1 MISRRRRQGNGITA
15 SKVVC
20 AIVFCLFTFPY
31 IFYYQTDIL
40 AVSQHVLS
48 GGATHYNRDIGAVV
62 ITAVLLLL
70 QMAVAALTRLSGS
83 RHALTYFP
91 SMLILA
97 IATSPDF
104 ESDGSIGFGV
114 WTVLAPLLFVAW
126 ILEVFVAR
134 RVPYG
139 RPSGKGMSA
148 RALWVNTLTMCAMFM
163 FVGVTGNSDDVY
175 HYRMRAE
182 NCLLHGDIDG
192 ALETGA
198 NSLRTDSN
206 LTMLR
211 AYALAQKG
219 ALAEELFTYPVSGKG
234 RNLIPMTT
242 GTYCLMY
249 PTDSIYRFLGARPAA
264 GMTAEA
270 YLRTLLR
277 SRKATAAVRD
287 YLLCACLIDRDLD
300 SFAQLLPKFY
310 DTNGHLPRHYREAL
324 TLYTHLRSNPSVTYH
339 DDVTSTDFKDL
350 QALEKQYAD
359 WQERKLAVFDHY
371 SGTYWWYYEYA
382 AK

>member
-20 AIVFCLFTFPY
+20 AIAFCLFTFSY
-31 IFYYQTDIL
+31 LFYYQADIL
-40 AVSQHVLS
+40 AVSQHALS
-48 GGATHYNRDIGAVV
+48 GGTTHYNRDIGAVA

-70 QMAVAALTRLSGS
+70 QTAVAALTRLSGS

-91 SMLILA
+91 SLLILA
-97 IATSPDF
+97 IATSLVFDL
-104 ESDGSIGFGV
+104 DGWKGCGV
-114 WTVLAPLLFVAW
+114 WTGLAPLLLAVWLLA
-126 ILEVFVAR
+126 VFAAR

-148 RALWVNTLTMCAMFM
+148 RALWVNTLTMCAMFV
-163 FVGVTGNSDDVY
+163 FVGATGNSGDVY
-175 HYRMRAE
+175 HYRARAE
-182 NCLLHGDIDG
+182 SRLLHGDTDG
-192 ALETGA
+192 ALEAGA
-198 NSLRTDSN
+198 ESLHTDSN

-219 ALAEELFTYPVSGKG
+219 TLAENLFTYPVSGKG
-234 RNLIPMTT
+234 QDLIPMPT
-242 GTYCLMY
+242 GTHCLMY

-270 YLRTLLR
+270 YLRALLR

-287 YLLCACLIDRDLD
+287 YILCACLIDRDLD
-300 SFAQLLPKFY
+300 SFARLLPRFY
-310 DTNGHLPRHYREAL
+310 DTDGHLPRHYREAL

-339 DDVTSTDFKDL
+339 DDVTATDFKDL
-350 QALEKQYAD
+350 QTLEKQYAD

-382 AK
+382 AE

>member
-1 MISRRRRQGNGITA
+1 MISRRRRQDNGITA
-15 SKVVC
+15 PKVVC
-20 AIVFCLFTFPY
+20 AIAFCLFTFPY
-31 IFYYQTDIL
+31 LFYYQTDIL

-48 GGATHYNRDIGAVV
+48 GGATHYNRSIGAVV

-70 QMAVAALTRLSGS
+70 QIAVAALTRLSGS

-97 IATSPDF
+97 IATSLDIFP
-104 ESDGSIGFGV
+104 DGSIGFGV
-114 WTVLAPLLFVAW
+114 WTVLAPVLFVAW
-126 ILEVFVAR
+126 ILEVFVAG

-139 RPSGKGMSA
+139 RPSGKGLSA
-148 RALWVNTLTMCAMFM
+148 RAIWVNAIAMCAMFV
-163 FVGVTGNSDDVY
+163 FVGITGCGNDVY

-182 NCLLHGDIDG
+182 NCLLHGDTDG
-192 ALETGA
+192 ALAAGA
-198 NSLRTDSN
+198 KSLRTDSN

-211 AYALAQKG
+211 AYALARKG
-219 ALAEELFTYPVSGKG
+219 TLAEELFTYPVSGKG
-234 RNLIPMTT
+234 RDLVPMPT
-242 GTYCLMY
+242 GSYCLMY

-270 YLRTLLR
+270 YLRALQ
-277 SRKATAAVRD
+277 SSGKASAAVRD
-287 YLLCACLIDRDLD
+287 YILCARLIDRDLD
-300 SFAQLLPKFY
+300 GFARLLPQFY

-339 DDVTSTDFKDL
+339 DDVTATDFKDL

>member
-1 MISRRRRQGNGITA
+1 MISRRRRQDNGITA

-20 AIVFCLFTFPY
+20 AIAFCLFTFPY

-104 ESDGSIGFGV
+104 ESDGCKGFGV
-114 WTVLAPLLFVAW
+114 WTVLAPVLFVAW

-175 HYRMRAE
+175 HYRMRTE
-182 NCLLHGDIDG
+182 SCLLHGDIDG
-192 ALETGA
+192 ALEAGA

-234 RNLIPMTT
+234 RDLVPMPT

-249 PTDSIYRFLGARPAA
+249 PTDSIYRFLGAKPAA

-270 YLRTLLR
+270 YLRALLR